1 MLSDHFIQANGLR
14 LHYYRCTAD
23 KPTLL
28 LLHGLTDNGLC
39 WTSVI
44 EALGDDFD
52 IVAPDARGHGLS
64 DAPEHGYAAA
74 DHAADVAALIHAL
87 ALSQPIVMG
96 HSMGGMVATLVAA
109 QHPDLVR
116 AAIFEDPAWFDA
128 MQQPSESR
136 KQRAAEWRTDLLA
149 NHQLTQDALIAK
161 GRANNPAWSDTELRP
176 WSVAKQQV
184 HTQVLEYIEQEA
196 PDWRTAVRALR
207 MPTLLITGDVAR
219 GVIISPEQAR
229 QAQMLNA
236 WLSVAHVPNAG
247 HSIRRDNFA
256 GYIAAV
262 RSFLVALSP

>member
-14 LHYYRCTAD
+14 LHYYRRTAD

-28 LLHGLTDNGLC
+28 LLHGITDNGLC
-39 WTSVI
+39 WAPVI

-74 DHAADVAALIHAL
+74 DHAADVAALIRAL
-87 ALSQPIVMG
+87 ELNRPIVMG

-109 QHPDLVR
+109 WHPNLVR

-128 MQQPSESR
+128 TQQPPESR
-136 KQRAAEWRTDLLA
+136 KQRAAEWRADLLA
-149 NHQLTQDALIAK
+149 NHQLTHDALIAK
-161 GRANNPAWSDTELRP
+161 GHANNPTWSEAELQP
-176 WSVAKQQV
+176 WSVAKRQV
-184 HTQVLEYIEQEA
+184 RPQVLEYIEHEA
-196 PDWRTAVRALR
+196 PDWRAAVRALR
-207 MPTLLITGDVAR
+207 MPALLITGDVSR

-229 QAQMLNA
+229 EAQALNA
-236 WLSVAHVPNAG
+236 LLSIAHVPNAG

-256 GYIAAV
+256 GYMAAV
-262 RSFLVALSP
+262 RNFLAGLAH